1 MARDNYRFAC
11 RADVSKQELK
21 EVLRLEKCC
30 EMACVRYQLDLF
42 DRRDDII
49 KVFPRHFGRRQHI
62 LLPMK
67 DEERDLKTSALLPCI
82 ATLDPSASVVRGRPA
97 LRMTD

>member
-62 LLPMK
+62 LLTMK
-67 DEERDLKTSALLPCI
+67 DEETSEG
-82 ATLDPSASVVRGRPA
+82 RGISGRRKSRA
-97 LRMTD
+97 GRKGTG